1 MEGSVIELT
10 EVPGIVAQAYRLTE
24 VPGGYKKCC
33 TRTPVLWHGA
43 YRTHRSSGYGYEC
56 PTELTEVLGTG
67 MKVFR
72 N

>member
-24 VPGGYKKCC
+24 VPGGYKKCG
-33 TRTPVLWHGA
+33 TRTPVLWHGV
-43 YRTHRSSGYGYEC
+43 YRTLRSSGYGYVS

-67 MKVFR
+67 LKDFR
-72 N
+72 D